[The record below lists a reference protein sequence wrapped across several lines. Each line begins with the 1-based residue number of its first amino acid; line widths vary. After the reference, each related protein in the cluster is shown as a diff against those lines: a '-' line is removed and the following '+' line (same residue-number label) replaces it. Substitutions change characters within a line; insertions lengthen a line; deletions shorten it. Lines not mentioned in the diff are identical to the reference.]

1 MPRAVLAVPHGVAG
15 LTPTWLTEALA
26 RSFPG
31 ADVASVRV
39 RDVAGGTNTRCVAE
53 LAYARGHGPASVF
66 VKLPGRLLH
75 RLALGALGAWSAEAR
90 LAASGIVLPVEAPAF
105 FAGATDPC
113 RLAAAV
119 VMEDVT
125 ARGGRPNSGIAPL
138 SPGEVS
144 SGLRELASLHAA
156 HLDRRLPGE
165 LGYVRAWRLAAPW
178 APVSA
183 VSLARG
189 LARWARLAPVEAAT
203 LRRAVGVRELE
214 RRFRSWAAVAR
225 TGPQTLLHGDPH
237 PANTYSLPGGRTGF
251 LDWQLVRVGSYAHDV
266 GYFLA
271 GSLDPA
277 TRRRVERDLL
287 AGYLEHLA
295 ELGAATPP
303 TLDETWTRYRS
314 SVAFGLGTW
323 LHTIGAGSF
332 QPADVSRATLERFAA
347 AYVELG
353 PV

>member
-1 MPRAVLAVPHGVAG
+1 VLAVPDGVAG
-15 LTPTWLTEALA
+15 LTPKWLTEALA
-26 RSFPG
+26 PSFPG
-31 ADVASVRV
+31 TGVASVRV
-39 RDVAGGTNTRCVAE
+39 RDVAGGTNTRCVVE
-53 LAYARGHGPASVF
+53 LAYASGHGPATVF

-75 RLALGALGAWSAEAR
+75 RLALGALGAWAAEAR
-90 LAASGIVLPVEAPAF
+90 LAASGVALPVEAPAF
-105 FAGATDPC
+105 FAGATDPR

-125 ARGGRPNSGIAPL
+125 GRGGRPNSGIAPL

-156 HLDRRLPGE
+156 FLDRRLPAE
-165 LGYVRAWRLAAPW
+165 LGHVRPWRLPARW

-183 VSLARG
+183 ASLARG
-189 LARWARLAPVEAAT
+189 LARWARLAPVEAAA
-203 LRRAVGVRELE
+203 LRRAAGLRELE
-214 RRFRSWAAVAR
+214 RGFRSWATAAR

-251 LDWQLVRVGSYAHDV
+251 LDWQLVRVGSFTHDV

-277 TRRRVERDLL
+277 VRRRLERDLL
-287 AGYLEHLA
+287 AAYLERLA
-295 ELGAATPP
+295 ELGVAAPP
-303 TLDETWTRYRS
+303 SLDETWGRYRACI
-314 SVAFGLGTW
+314 AFGLGTW

-332 QPADVSRATLERFAA
+332 QPADVSCATLERFAA

-353 PV
+353 PA